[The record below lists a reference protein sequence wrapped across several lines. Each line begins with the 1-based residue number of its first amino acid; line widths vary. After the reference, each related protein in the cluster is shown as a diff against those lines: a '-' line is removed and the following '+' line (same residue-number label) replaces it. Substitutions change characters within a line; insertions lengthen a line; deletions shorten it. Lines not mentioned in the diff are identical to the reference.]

1 VCVYAK
7 VECTIDVLH
16 SATHSNCNTLQH
28 TATLC
33 NTLQHTATH
42 GNKRQYTL
50 QHTANHCN
58 TLQHSATHC
67 NQLQYTRQ
75 HTATHCNTLQH
86 SAAQCNQ
93 LQYTLQHTAPHCNT
107 LQHPAT
113 PCNTLQHT
121 ATPCNT
127 LQHTATFCNTMQRTA
142 THCNTLQHTATYTA
156 TYTATHCNTQV
167 ALTDSIEIGEMLS
180 SQRRHLVSRTT
191 LWEQLCS
198 VRWHRGLTNRCKSE
212 ALRFWIQ
219 SYRVAARRRI
229 VCREIASFRWSKTL
243 GCILCVW
250 RRGTHLTAPRRTHQR
265 HQLVGLVFSSHE
277 HFSHEH
283 FTFLS

>member
-1 VCVYAK
+1 MTRSCVCHDSCRSQTCACCCCRRPAAMSCRASSVALLRQRILWC
-7 VECTIDVLH
+7 VSL
-16 SATHSNCNTLQH
+16 SLQQ
-28 TATLC
+28 T
-33 NTLQHTATH
+33 
-42 GNKRQYTL
+42 
-50 QHTANHCN
+50 
-58 TLQHSATHC
+58 ATHC
-67 NQLQYTRQ
+67 N
-75 HTATHCNTLQH
+75 THCNTLQH
-86 SAAQCNQ
+86 TE
-93 LQYTLQHTAPHCNT
+93 Y
-107 LQHPAT
+107 
-113 PCNTLQHT
+113 
-121 ATPCNT
+121 
-127 LQHTATFCNTMQRTA
+127 
-142 THCNTLQHTATYTA
+142 TLQHTATYTA

-283 FTFLS
+283 FTFLQPPEEVLGSPHQKCGVFLCGVCV